1 MSEKT
6 RFWLLLGLL
15 LASIALV
22 FLLNSALGQ
31 QVLVQ
36 AR

>member
-15 LASIALV
+15 ILSVALV
-22 FLLNSALGQ
+22 FVLNSALGQ
-31 QVLVQ
+31 QVLVHQ
-36 AR
+36 